1 MRGNTIIFLENIND
15 TDCEIPGFK
24 KNTCVKKKNHY
35 SYQFDYKLFTI
46 FQLIDF
52 IFPYSRSHS
61 NRDLKTRKNSS
72 APTTIQILSRN
83 PISILIQNTIVPK
96 RTIIIPA
103 TTTTSNPHLIIM

>member
-15 TDCEIPGFK
+15 MDCEIPGFK
-24 KNTCVKKKNHY
+24 KNTYV
-35 SYQFDYKLFTI
+35 LFN
-46 FQLIDF
+46 LIDF

-72 APTTIQILSRN
+72 APTTFQTLSRN

-96 RTIIIPA
+96 RTIIIPT

>member
-24 KNTCVKKKNHY
+24 KNTYVKKKNHY

-52 IFPYSRSHS
+52 ISPYVYSRSHS

-72 APTTIQILSRN
+72 APTTFQTLSRN
-83 PISILIQNTIVPK
+83 PISILIQNTIK
-96 RTIIIPA
+96 T
-103 TTTTSNPHLIIM
+103 